1 MTRRFMQVD
10 VFSPVPLKGNPLAV
24 VLDAEG
30 LNEATMRDLARWT
43 NLSETTFLLP
53 PTTPEADYRVRIF
66 SPGGEMPFAG
76 HPTLGSCHAWLQ
88 GGGRP
93 RGEVVVQ
100 ECGLGLVK
108 VRHHGPRLAF
118 AAPRPQVREVEPD
131 MLARVLL
138 ALGLQSTQVR
148 AAAWLESG
156 WPQLTLELDSAASVL
171 ALRPDHHALK
181 SLCKVGVAG
190 RHAPGQDSDF
200 ELRFFAASTGVDE
213 DPVTGSFN
221 GNLAHWL
228 IGSGRAPRRYVAAQG
243 TCLDRAGRVHV
254 EHDGTECWIGGDVRA
269 CVTGRLAL

>member
-1 MTRRFMQVD
+1 M
-10 VFSPVPLKGNPLAV
+10 
-24 VLDAEG
+24 
-30 LNEATMRDLARWT
+30 
-43 NLSETTFLLP
+43 
-53 PTTPEADYRVRIF
+53 
-66 SPGGEMPFAG
+66 
-76 HPTLGSCHAWLQ
+76 
-88 GGGRP
+88 
-93 RGEVVVQ
+93 
-100 ECGLGLVK
+100 
-108 VRHHGPRLAF
+108 
-118 AAPRPQVREVEPD
+118 
-131 MLARVLL
+131 
-138 ALGLQSTQVR
+138 
-148 AAAWLESG
+148 
-156 WPQLTLELDSAASVL
+156 TLELDSAASVL

-190 RHAPGQDSDF
+190 RQAPGQDSDF